1 MFGHVSYQRIAGCA
15 SVWNFKIYVVCVC
28 VLNYNPLFG
37 MKQIQQSFILP
48 RFITKVRKIRFA
60 VANFPHLL
68 RRELGYFRLMHSSF
82 MDLSCNLSWVI
93 SKRRWWRNR
102 YLTFWVFP
110 SNIFNSFRRQN
121 HSTFQGWI
129 RKWFSSIICFD
140 VILFKFNF
148 DILIRCRLRQW
159 CKKRKLSMA

>member
-1 MFGHVSYQRIAGCA
+1 MKFQNIC
-15 SVWNFKIYVVCVC
+15 SVCVCVC

-82 MDLSCNLSWVI
+82 MDLSWNLSWVI
-93 SKRRWWRNR
+93 SKRWWWRNR

-110 SNIFNSFRRQN
+110 SNIFNSFRWQN
-121 HSTFQGWI
+121 HSTFLYY
-129 RKWFSSIICFD
+129 
-140 VILFKFNF
+140 LFWCDFVKIQFWHPYT
-148 DILIRCRLRQW
+148 LRV
-159 CKKRKLSMA
+159 KTMM